1 MIDAALYG
9 YFQSKG
15 WKRTVLTTGSWTAP
29 IDGTYFLNGVAGGA
43 AGRVGTDTTDR
54 PGGGAGES
62 VSMMPVYLSAGT
74 VVSSTIG
81 AGGTGDGGAGGNTTF
96 GSYLTL
102 YGAGKAATPTSN
114 YVGGGE
120 LTVNGF
126 HRDTGLLYATYNLS
140 GSCKKIGARGQTG
153 ASPVS
158 LDGYADFLSGA
169 KGGTYMWGG
178 AGSKYAAGG
187 AANASGAGEAGSLGS
202 GGGSGTTAAGP
213 GGDGYLEIMW
223 QE

>member
-9 YFQSKG
+9 YLQGKG
-15 WKRTVLTTGSWTAP
+15 WKRTILSTGSWTAP

-74 VVSSTIG
+74 VVSTAVG
-81 AGGTGDGGAGGNTTF
+81 AGGIGDGASGGVTSF
-96 GSYLTL
+96 GTDLIL
-102 YGAGKAATPTSN
+102 YGGGKAASAADN
-114 YVGGGE
+114 YYGGG
-120 LTVNGF
+120 TFNADGANSTSAYKYSAA
-126 HRDTGLLYATYNLS
+126 DKKPGANASSTGST
-140 GSCKKIGARGQTG
+140 TG
-153 ASPVS
+153 VS
-158 LDGYADFLSGA
+158 THANRLNGA
-169 KGGTYMWGG
+169 KAGTYMWGG
-178 AGSKYAAGG
+178 AGSKYAVGG
-187 AANASGAGEAGSLGS
+187 AGNASGAGEAGSLGS